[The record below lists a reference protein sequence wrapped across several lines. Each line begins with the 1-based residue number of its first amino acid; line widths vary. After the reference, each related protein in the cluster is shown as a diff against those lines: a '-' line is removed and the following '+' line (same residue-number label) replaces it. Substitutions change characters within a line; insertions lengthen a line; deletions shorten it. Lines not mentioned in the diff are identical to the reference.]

1 MALSG
6 EYMSDPKP
14 IVIDTETWGAREL
27 YEVISSRYFVL
38 GNEGAISA
46 SWEVR
51 GLDGKSTSD
60 QLVRLNRHLE
70 PLGMVGILGD
80 SNPPVLSI
88 AHYPS
93 SQSVLRTWQQVIV
106 WFLMAAFMT
115 MVGASWLARYDSG
128 SSALQAG
135 AFGQSALFFS
145 LPIVTSLLV
154 ASQLRSIVAKRY
166 GVVIGHIVPIVFPI
180 PTPSWPFG
188 IIGAMGQR
196 RADLV
201 PMPNRKALGLIEI
214 VVPLTLFVA
223 GTALTIIGLSVTSST
238 PPSLEEAPVVF
249 EANAIV
255 QILSASWLGEDFA
268 IRLQWLHPTGIAG
281 IGLSIVGWGL
291 MLPIPGFPGDRV
303 LHSLIGPSEMR
314 DSSIQTSIFVVMLA
328 VLVLVFATS
337 DYIPWIFLAAIG
349 AWQRFSPESVPQ
361 PFVVDEYAELGD
373 RMRGRLAS
381 MVLIVLIAGF
391 PGMMPSNLL
400 EGYDAGL
407 STESWPDELEVRSGE
422 ELSFSLVL
430 EPEGVLPVTGWLQ
443 MRIEGTMS
451 GEWEISSECLDS
463 VGTCPFS
470 GVIQANMDEVFP
482 IAITPPGTGVLPHS
496 LRILIDVQGNQK
508 EHVIRLVHVDSTAPL
523 QPLWSLV
530 EDGVT
535 PLICIDVRISEGDAG
550 NLTAVDPYWGFE
562 NETDLLPGQQEI
574 CMRGHEGAIQS
585 SENMDEQYR
594 KFGPE
599 IVFERHNGSNE
610 SWSLA
615 IEGSEPAMHV
625 LGGEWTIPSWFA
637 DSPEYVI
644 NHADS
649 GSAFCPSS
657 EMAAEVDSSENWT
670 RALEDYS
677 PIRIIGDRR
686 GNGTLGL
693 GDAGWMAVCT
703 GDGLVESYRI
713 VEGVDV
719 LVYPSSIGRGLSA
732 SEFTIHNRGD
742 EQLPVSVEWHGD
754 SPDSN
759 IWDIHIPDSVGPA
772 GSAVVEASP
781 KGSPLLIRALWV
793 SADEAGIVVHLA
805 ARCPT
810 GGCS

>member
-1 MALSG
+1 
-6 EYMSDPKP
+6 MSDSEP
-14 IVIDTETWGAREL
+14 IVIDTEIWGAQEL
-27 YEVISSRYFVL
+27 YEVIASRYFIL

-46 SWEVR
+46 SWEVQ
-51 GLDGKSTSD
+51 GLDGKNTSD

-70 PLGMVGILGD
+70 PLGMVGVLED
-80 SNPPVLSI
+80 RNPPMLSI

-93 SQSVLRTWQQVIV
+93 NQSVMRTWQQAIV
-106 WFLMAAFMT
+106 WILMAGFMT
-115 MVGASWLARYDSG
+115 MIGASWLARYDSE
-128 SSALQAG
+128 SSVLQAG
-135 AFGQSALFFS
+135 AFGQSALFFTF
-145 LPIVTSLLV
+145 PIVASLLV

-166 GVVIGHIVPIVFPI
+166 GVEIGHMVPIVFPI

-223 GTALTIIGLSVTSST
+223 GTALTIIGLSVTSSF

-291 MLPIPGFPGDRV
+291 MLPIPGFPGDRA
-303 LHSLIGPSEMR
+303 LHSLIGPTEMR

-328 VLVLVFATS
+328 ILVLVFATS
-337 DYIPWIFLAAIG
+337 DYMPWTLLAAIG

-361 PFVVDEYAELGD
+361 PFIVDEHAELGD

-391 PGMMPSNLL
+391 PGMVPSNVL

-407 STESWPDELEVRSGE
+407 STESWPDEMEFRPGE

-430 EPEGVLPVTGWLQ
+430 EPEGVLPVIGWLQ
-443 MRIEGTMS
+443 MRVEGAMS
-451 GEWEISSECLDS
+451 GEWQVSSECLDS
-463 VGTCPFS
+463 AGTCPFS
-470 GVIQANMDEVFP
+470 GVIQANRDKFVS
-482 IAITPPGTGVLPHS
+482 IAIAPPETGVLPHS

-508 EHVIRLVHVDSTAPL
+508 EHVIRLVRIGSTAPL
-523 QPLWSLV
+523 QPLWALV
-530 EDGVT
+530 EDSAT
-535 PLICIDVRISEGDAG
+535 PLICMDVRVSEGDAG
-550 NLTAVDPYWGFE
+550 NLTTVDPYWSFE
-562 NETDLLPGQQEI
+562 NETELLPGQQEI

-585 SENMDEQYR
+585 SEIMDEQYR

-599 IVFERHNGSNE
+599 IVLERYNGSNE
-610 SWSLA
+610 TWSLA
-615 IEGSEPAMHV
+615 IEGSEPIMHV
-625 LGGEWTIPSWFA
+625 FGGEWPLPNWLA
-637 DSPEYVI
+637 DGPEYII

-670 RALEDYS
+670 RALEDHS
-677 PIRIIGDRR
+677 PIRIIGDWR

-693 GDAGWMAVCT
+693 GDAGWIAVCT
-703 GDGLVESYRI
+703 GDGLADSYRI

-719 LVYPSSIGRGLSA
+719 LISPGSIGRGLGET
-732 SEFTIHNRGD
+732 EFTLHNRGD
-742 EQLPVSVEWHGD
+742 EQTPVSVEWHGD
-754 SPDSN
+754 SPESD
-759 IWDIHIPDSVGPA
+759 IWDISIPDFV
-772 GSAVVEASP
+772 GSAESAIVVASP
-781 KGSPLLIRALWV
+781 SGDLSLVRALWV
-793 SADEAGIVVHLA
+793 TADEDGIVVHLA
-805 ARCPT
+805 ARCPA